1 MPIAKFSKGHNFVKN
16 VGGIT
21 IFVLYT
27 LLDTCNALYLY

>member
-21 IFVLYT
+21 IFFLCTVF
-27 LLDTCNALYLY
+27 DTCNALYLY